1 MVAEKVIPKGLLLSL
16 IRLWGNRKSTESEV
30 SRYGFDFCSVTFCD
44 LNQVHLWS
52 SFSDSVNLEVM
63 TQPHRVVVKIKS
75 DGVWHIVG
83 GQKCCA

>member
-30 SRYGFDFCSVTFCD
+30 SRYGFDFYSVTCCD
-44 LNQVHLWS
+44 LNQIHLWS
-52 SFSDSVNLEVM
+52 SFSDCKLEIM
-63 TQPHRVVVKIKS
+63 PQPQRVVVKIKS
-75 DGVWHIVG
+75 DGMWHMVG